1 MTGRLVLVATP
12 IGNLDDISHRAAT
25 TLATADM
32 ICCEDTRRTST
43 LLHHLGIS
51 GIALR
56 ICNEHTEHDLIDDV
70 LGALAAN
77 AQVVVV
83 SDAGTPA
90 VSDPGQ
96 RLVAAAAA
104 AGHRI
109 EAVPGANAV
118 LTALVVSG
126 LPTELFV
133 FEGFLPRRGADRRD
147 RLADIAAESRTV
159 VLYEAPH
166 RVHQTLDDL
175 RAACGDTRRVAVSRE
190 LTKLHED
197 TVRGTL
203 GDVDVGD
210 PRGEYVIVLGGVIRD
225 DTIDTDTIAAHVADE
240 LARGA
245 TRRDAAAAVARR
257 LGVPRRVAY
266 DLAISR
272 ELPPPSSSS

>member
-96 RLVAAAAA
+96 RLVAAAAS

-126 LPTELFV
+126 LPTERFV

-166 RVHQTLDDL
+166 RIRQTLDDL
-175 RAACGDTRRVAVSRE
+175 RATCGDARRVAVSRE

-203 GDVDVGD
+203 GDIEVGD

-225 DTIDTDTIAAHVADE
+225 DTIDTATIAVHVADE

-272 ELPPPSSSS
+272 ELPPPAPPT

>member
-96 RLVAAAAA
+96 RLVAAAAS

-118 LTALVVSG
+118 LTALIVSG
-126 LPTELFV
+126 LPTERFV

-166 RVHQTLDDL
+166 RIRQTLDDL
-175 RAACGDTRRVAVSRE
+175 RATCGDARRVAVSRE

-203 GDVDVGD
+203 GDIEVGD

-225 DTIDTDTIAAHVADE
+225 DTIDTATIAVHVADE

-272 ELPPPSSSS
+272 ELPPPSPPT

>member
-1 MTGRLVLVATP
+1 M
-12 IGNLDDISHRAAT
+12 
-25 TLATADM
+25 
-32 ICCEDTRRTST
+32 
-43 LLHHLGIS
+43 
-51 GIALR
+51 
-56 ICNEHTEHDLIDDV
+56 
-70 LGALAAN
+70 
-77 AQVVVV
+77 
-83 SDAGTPA
+83 
-90 VSDPGQ
+90 
-96 RLVAAAAA
+96 
-104 AGHRI
+104 
-109 EAVPGANAV
+109 

-126 LPTELFV
+126 LPTERFV

-166 RVHQTLDDL
+166 RIRQTLDDL
-175 RAACGDTRRVAVSRE
+175 RATCGDARRVAVSRE

-203 GDVDVGD
+203 GDIEVGD

-225 DTIDTDTIAAHVADE
+225 DTIDTATIAVHVADE

-272 ELPPPSSSS
+272 ELPPPAPPT

>member
-96 RLVAAAAA
+96 RLVAAAAS

-126 LPTELFV
+126 LPTERFV

-166 RVHQTLDDL
+166 RIRQTLDDL

>member
-126 LPTELFV
+126 LPTERFV

-225 DTIDTDTIAAHVADE
+225 DTIDTDTIAAYVADE

>member
-96 RLVAAAAA
+96 RLVAAAAS

-109 EAVPGANAV
+109 EAVP
-118 LTALVVSG
+118 
-126 LPTELFV
+126 
-133 FEGFLPRRGADRRD
+133 
-147 RLADIAAESRTV
+147 
-159 VLYEAPH
+159 
-166 RVHQTLDDL
+166 
-175 RAACGDTRRVAVSRE
+175 
-190 LTKLHED
+190 
-197 TVRGTL
+197 
-203 GDVDVGD
+203 
-210 PRGEYVIVLGGVIRD
+210 
-225 DTIDTDTIAAHVADE
+225 
-240 LARGA
+240 
-245 TRRDAAAAVARR
+245 
-257 LGVPRRVAY
+257 
-266 DLAISR
+266 
-272 ELPPPSSSS
+272 

>member
-56 ICNEHTEHDLIDDV
+56 ICNEHTEHDLIDEV

-96 RLVAAAAA
+96 RLVAAAAS

-126 LPTELFV
+126 LPTERFV

-166 RVHQTLDDL
+166 RIRQTLDDL

-203 GDVDVGD
+203 GDIDVGD

>member
-96 RLVAAAAA
+96 RLVAAAAS

-126 LPTELFV
+126 LPTERFV

-166 RVHQTLDDL
+166 RIRQTLDDL
-175 RAACGDTRRVAVSRE
+175 RATCGDARCVAVSRE

-203 GDVDVGD
+203 GDIEVGD
-210 PRGEYVIVLGGVIRD
+210 PRGEYVIVLGGVIHD
-225 DTIDTDTIAAHVADE
+225 DTIDTATIAVHVADE

-272 ELPPPSSSS
+272 ELPPPAPPT

>member
-96 RLVAAAAA
+96 RLVAAAAS

-126 LPTELFV
+126 LPTERFV

-147 RLADIAAESRTV
+147 RLVDIAAESRTV

-166 RVHQTLDDL
+166 RIRHTLDDL
-175 RAACGDTRRVAVSRE
+175 RATCGDARRVAVSRE

-203 GDVDVGD
+203 GDIDVGD

-225 DTIDTDTIAAHVADE
+225 DTIDTETIAAHVADE

-272 ELPPPSSSS
+272 ELPPPAPPT

>member
-96 RLVAAAAA
+96 RLVAAAAS

-126 LPTELFV
+126 LPTERFV

-203 GDVDVGD
+203 GDIDVGD

-272 ELPPPSSSS
+272 ELPPPASPT

>member
-1 MTGRLVLVATP
+1 VTGRLVLVATP

-56 ICNEHTEHDLIDDV
+56 ICNEHTEHDLIDEV

-96 RLVAAAAA
+96 RLVAAAAS

-126 LPTELFV
+126 LPTERFV

-166 RVHQTLDDL
+166 RIRQTLDDL

-190 LTKLHED
+190 LIKLHED

-203 GDVDVGD
+203 GDIEVGD

-225 DTIDTDTIAAHVADE
+225 DTIDTATIAVHVADE

-272 ELPPPSSSS
+272 ELPPPAPPT

>member
-1 MTGRLVLVATP
+1 MNGRLVLVATP

-96 RLVAAAAA
+96 RLVAAAAS

-126 LPTELFV
+126 LPTERFV

-166 RVHQTLDDL
+166 RIRQTLDDL
-175 RAACGDTRRVAVSRE
+175 RATCGDARRVAVSRE

-203 GDVDVGD
+203 GDIEVGD

-225 DTIDTDTIAAHVADE
+225 DTIDTATIAVHVADE

-272 ELPPPSSSS
+272 ELPPPAPPT

>member
-1 MTGRLVLVATP
+1 MTGRLVLVASP

-96 RLVAAAAA
+96 RLVAAAAS

-126 LPTELFV
+126 LPTERFV

-166 RVHQTLDDL
+166 RIRHTLDDL
-175 RAACGDTRRVAVSRE
+175 RATCGDARHVAVSRE

-203 GDVDVGD
+203 GDIDVGD

-225 DTIDTDTIAAHVADE
+225 DTIDTETIAAHVADE

-272 ELPPPSSSS
+272 ELPPPAPPT

>member
-1 MTGRLVLVATP
+1 VTGRLVLVATP

-56 ICNEHTEHDLIDDV
+56 ICNEHTEHDLIDEV

-96 RLVAAAAA
+96 RLVAAAAS

-126 LPTELFV
+126 LPTERFV

-166 RVHQTLDDL
+166 RIRQTLDDL

-203 GDVDVGD
+203 GDIDVGD